1 MQNMFLTL
9 TISFFFVLMLGRYN
23 NAWACLSITDDLNL
37 PNPTLT
43 ADFNLTPDLAPF
55 TECWSGALRIR
66 SRDNDWRLIATRSG
80 PDPVISNGDPE
91 NNITANDITLKLNID
106 NFGMTD
112 PNGAILL
119 SPFNTKTKLSS
130 IDSGTFVLS
139 GIDKTGGSCSP
150 NFPNYYKLTNN
161 FCLFKDFVFNVGNY
175 QGEVSYLLVAP

>member
-1 MQNMFLTL
+1 MQNISLAIIMVLFL
-9 TISFFFVLMLGRYN
+9 VLVSGRYD

-43 ADFNLTPDLAPF
+43 ADFNLTPDLDPF
-55 TECWSGALRIR
+55 TECWSGAIRIR
-66 SRDNDWRLIATRSG
+66 SRDNDWRLIATRNG
-80 PDPVISNGDPE
+80 PNPLIQYGNPQD
-91 NNITANDITLKLNID
+91 NITANDITLKLNLN

-130 IDSGTFVLS
+130 IDSGTFVVS
-139 GIDKTGGSCSP
+139 GIEKTGGSCSP
-150 NFPNYYKLTNN
+150 NFPNYYKVTNN
-161 FCLFKDFVFNVGNY
+161 LCLFKDFVFNIGSY